1 MMVPADAPYA
11 ASEATSGKEQS
22 GLIGSAQKRKKKPP
36 RRGAFFLNRGEVSS
50 HKKKKSPAE
59 AGLFNLKGGQ
69 SCSSK
74 SDSKKQR

>member
-22 GLIGSAQKRKKKPP
+22 GLIGSAQKRKKKK
-36 RRGAFFLNRGEVSS
+36 G
-50 HKKKKSPAE
+50 PAE

>member
-22 GLIGSAQKRKKKPP
+22 GLIGSAQKRK
-36 RRGAFFLNRGEVSS
+36 R
-50 HKKKKSPAE
+50 PAE